1 MLKTCN
7 RKIKNRKREL
17 NQEQVKSS
25 FTNITKNTENN
36 WSDINV
42 EKWVE

>member
-36 WSDINV
+36 
-42 EKWVE
+42 